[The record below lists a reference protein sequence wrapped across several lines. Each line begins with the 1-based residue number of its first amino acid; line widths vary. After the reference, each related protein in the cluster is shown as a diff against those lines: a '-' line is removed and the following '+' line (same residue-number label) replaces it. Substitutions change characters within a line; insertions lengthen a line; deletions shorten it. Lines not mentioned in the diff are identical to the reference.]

1 MLPAFNQG
9 SEFINEMQFLV
20 LFQVDL
26 LSPILR
32 DVLPHETESSMKSN
46 C

>member
-20 LFQVDL
+20 LFSGWFIITNPQGRFTTWNRKL
-26 LSPILR
+26 
-32 DVLPHETESSMKSN
+32 HEI
-46 C
+46 